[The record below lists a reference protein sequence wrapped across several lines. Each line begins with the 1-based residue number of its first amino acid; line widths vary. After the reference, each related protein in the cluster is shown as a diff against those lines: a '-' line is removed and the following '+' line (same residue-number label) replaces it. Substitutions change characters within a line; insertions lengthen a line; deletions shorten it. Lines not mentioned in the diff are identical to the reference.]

1 MQVWAALVADARP
14 ISPRFVPNPHP
25 WSPRP
30 RAPSLRATASEMP
43 AAHCV
48 HTAVPSAWMESR
60 MIHNRFAPLLA
71 VALVCTLAP
80 VSSAGENNEWSA
92 YGRTGL
98 GDRHSPLMQIDKH
111 NVSRLGVAWRYHTG
125 ENEDGREG
133 LRPARLSATPLVIAG
148 RMYFSTALGKVIALE
163 ASSGRELWKYDAGV
177 ERTIGFGDPVSRG
190 VSYWSRAGA
199 HGGDTCETRILAGVL
214 DGRLLALDALT
225 GKPCT
230 DFGSQGTV
238 NLREGLRNAPDGDA
252 EYELTSP
259 PAIVGDMVV
268 VGSAVAD
275 NHRLDAASG
284 EVRAYDVVSGRLAW
298 RWDPVPQ
305 DEDDPAYASW
315 QGDNAHRTGGANT
328 WSVIAADAK
337 RGLVFLPTSS
347 PSVDYWGGARLG
359 DNRHANSLVALDA
372 RNGKQVWAFQ
382 TVHHDLWDYD
392 NASPPAL
399 VEVNVDGRQVAA
411 VLLATKSGQ
420 LFVLDRDT
428 GVPLFPVEERAVPAS
443 DALGE
448 VAAAT
453 QPFSSLPA
461 LSPMSLSRADLID
474 GLDDPVHRETCL
486 AQLDALRNEGPFTPP
501 SERGSLVMPSN
512 IGGAHWGGVAFD
524 PASQTVVVPTNRIA
538 AVITLLPRNA
548 EATKRAREAVSGE
561 RLGLEFASMHGS
573 PYVLKRE
580 FFAVGGRPCT
590 PEPLGSLHAI
600 SLATGKT
607 VWNVPLGTGEGT
619 PLGPVAGMV
628 NLGGPITT
636 ATGVVFIGATPDPRL
651 RAFDIASG
659 KVLWTGELPAGAR
672 STPMTYQVEGRQ
684 FVAIAAGGD
693 GELWGTADEIV
704 AFALAPDPGE

>member
-1 MQVWAALVADARP
+1 MTRV
-14 ISPRFVPNPHP
+14 IF
-25 WSPRP
+25 
-30 RAPSLRATASEMP
+30 APMP
-43 AAHCV
+43 ALAL
-48 HTAVPSAWMESR
+48 A
-60 MIHNRFAPLLA
+60 LA
-71 VALVCTLAP
+71 VACASDTA
-80 VSSAGENNEWSA
+80 SASDPQDWRA

-98 GDRHSPLMQIDKH
+98 GDRHSPLTQIDKD
-111 NVSRLGVAWRYHTG
+111 NVSRLAVAWRYHTG
-125 ENEDGREG
+125 ENENGRDG

-148 RMYFSTALGKVIALE
+148 RMYFSTAMGKVIALD
-163 ASSGRELWKYDAGV
+163 AASGRELWKFDAGV

-190 VSYWSRAGA
+190 VSYWAAAGVDA
-199 HGGDTCETRILAGVL
+199 QPGKPCDSRILAGVL

-225 GKPCT
+225 GKPCL
-230 DFGSQGTV
+230 DFGVQGSV
-238 NLREGLRNAPDGDA
+238 DLRQGLRNAPTGDA

-259 PAIVGDMVV
+259 PAIVGNQVV

-275 NHRLDAASG
+275 NYRLDGASG

-298 RWDPVPQ
+298 QWDPVPQ
-305 DEDDPAYASW
+305 DPQDPAYAGW

-328 WSVIAADAK
+328 WSVIAADAA
-337 RGLVFLPTSS
+337 RNLVFLPTSS
-347 PSVDYWGGARLG
+347 PSVDYWGGARVG
-359 DNRHANSLVALDA
+359 DNRHANSIVALDA
-372 RNGKQVWAFQ
+372 RSGKLVWAFQ

-399 VEVNVDGRQVAA
+399 VEVDMGGRRVAA

-428 GVPLFPVEERAVPAS
+428 GKPLFPVEERPVPVS

-461 LSPMSLSRADLID
+461 LSPLSVSREDLIQ
-474 GLDDPVHRETCL
+474 GLADPAHRQACI

-501 SERGSLVMPSN
+501 SERSTLVMPSN

-538 AVITLLPRNA
+538 AVITLLPRDA
-548 EATKRAREAVSGE
+548 EATRRAREAGSGE

-580 FFAVGGRPCT
+580 FFAIGGKPCT
-590 PEPLGSLHAI
+590 PAPLGSLHAI

-607 VWNVPLGTGEGT
+607 VWNVPLGTGAGT
-619 PLGPVAGMV
+619 PLGPVEGMV
-628 NLGGPITT
+628 NLGGPVTT
-636 ATGVVFIGATPDPRL
+636 AAGLLFIGATPDPHL
-651 RAFDIASG
+651 RAFDMANG
-659 KVLWTGELPAGAR
+659 QVLWSGTLPAGAR
-672 STPMTYQVEGRQ
+672 STPMTYQAEGRQ

-693 GELWGTADEIV
+693 GELWGSADEIV
-704 AFALAPDPGE
+704 AFALEPTPGQ

>member
-1 MQVWAALVADARP
+1 MIC
-14 ISPRFVPNPHP
+14 IS
-25 WSPRP
+25 
-30 RAPSLRATASEMP
+30 
-43 AAHCV
+43 
-48 HTAVPSAWMESR
+48 
-60 MIHNRFAPLLA
+60 FAPLLA
-71 VALVCTLAP
+71 LGLGGML
-80 VSSAGENNEWSA
+80 SGIAGASEHSDWHA
-92 YGRTGL
+92 YGRTAL
-98 GDRHSPLMQIDKH
+98 GDRHSPLTRIDKD
-111 NVSRLGVAWRYHTG
+111 NVSRLAVAWRYHTG
-125 ENEDGREG
+125 ENEAGREG

-148 RMYFSTALGKVIALE
+148 RMYFSTALGKIIALD
-163 ASSGRELWKYDAGV
+163 AASGRELWKFDAGV
-177 ERTIGFGDPVSRG
+177 DRSIGFGDPVSRG
-190 VSYWSRAGA
+190 VSYWASAGNRSGA
-199 HGGDTCETRILAGVL
+199 PCETRILAGVL
-214 DGRLLALDALT
+214 DGRLLALDGLT

-230 DFGSQGTV
+230 GFGEQGTV
-238 NLREGLRNAPDGDA
+238 DLRQGLRNPPDADS

-259 PAIVGDMVV
+259 PAVVGNIVV

-275 NHRLDAASG
+275 NNRLDAASG
-284 EVRAYDVVSGRLAW
+284 EVRGYDVVSGRLAW

-305 DEDDPAYASW
+305 DPDDPAHASW

-328 WSVIAADAK
+328 WSVIAADAA

-372 RNGKQVWAFQ
+372 RTGKQVWAFQ

-399 VEVNVDGRQVAA
+399 VEVNIGGRPVAA

-428 GVPLFPVEERAVPAS
+428 GAPLFPIDERPVPAS

-453 QPFSSLPA
+453 QPFSRLPA
-461 LSPMSLSRADLID
+461 LSPMSVSRRDLIQ
-474 GLDDPVHRETCL
+474 GLTDPNHRDACL

-501 SERGSLVMPSN
+501 SERGTLVMPSN

-524 PASQTVVVPTNRIA
+524 PARQIVVVPTNRIA
-538 AVITLLPRNA
+538 AVITLLPRDA
-548 EATKRAREAVSGE
+548 EATRRAREAESGE
-561 RLGLEFASMHGS
+561 RLGLEYASMHGS
-573 PYVLKRE
+573 PYVLRRE

-590 PEPLGSLHAI
+590 PAPLGTLHAI
-600 SLATGKT
+600 SLTTGKT
-607 VWNVPLGTGEGT
+607 VWNVPLGTGAGT
-619 PLGPVAGMV
+619 PLGPVDGMV

-636 ATGVVFIGATPDPRL
+636 ATGVLFIGATPDPHL

-659 KVLWTGELPAGAR
+659 QVLWTGTLPAGAR
-672 STPMTYQVEGRQ
+672 STPMTYEAEGRQ

-704 AFALAPDPGE
+704 AFALENPATE

>member
-1 MQVWAALVADARP
+1 MTRTSLAALLALCVGCM
-14 ISPRFVPNPHP
+14 
-25 WSPRP
+25 
-30 RAPSLRATASEMP
+30 SLGNASE
-43 AAHCV
+43 
-48 HTAVPSAWMESR
+48 SDDKDWR
-60 MIHNRFAPLLA
+60 
-71 VALVCTLAP
+71 
-80 VSSAGENNEWSA
+80 A
-92 YGRTGL
+92 YGRTAL
-98 GDRHSPLMQIDKH
+98 GDRHSPLTQIDKD

-125 ENEDGREG
+125 ENEAGREG

-148 RMYFSTALGKVIALE
+148 RMYFSTALGKIIALD
-163 ASSGRELWKYDAGV
+163 AASGRELWKFDAGV

-190 VSYWSRAGA
+190 VSYW
-199 HGGDTCETRILAGVL
+199 GGIAAETHRRKPCATRILAGVL

-225 GKPCT
+225 GKPCVN
-230 DFGSQGTV
+230 FGTQGTV
-238 NLREGLRNAPDGDA
+238 DLRKGLRNPPDSDS

-275 NHRLDAASG
+275 NNRLDAASG
-284 EVRAYDVVSGRLAW
+284 EVRGYDVVSGRLAW

-305 DEDDPAYASW
+305 DPDDPAHASW

-328 WSVIAADAK
+328 WSVIAADAE

-347 PSVDYWGGARLG
+347 ASVDYWGGARLG

-372 RNGKQVWAFQ
+372 RSGKLVWAFQ

-399 VEVNVDGRQVAA
+399 VDVNIGGRPVAA

-420 LFVLDRDT
+420 LFVLNRDT
-428 GVPLFPVEERAVPAS
+428 GESLFPIEERPVPAS

-461 LSPMSLSRADLID
+461 LSPLSVSREDIIQ
-474 GLDDPVHRETCL
+474 GFSDPDHRNACL
-486 AQLDALRNEGPFTPP
+486 AQLDALRNDGPFTPP

-538 AVITLLPRNA
+538 AVITLLPRDA
-548 EATKRAREAVSGE
+548 EATKLARKATGGE
-561 RLGLEFASMHGS
+561 RLGLEFASMRGS

-580 FFAVGGRPCT
+580 FFAVAGRPCT
-590 PEPLGSLHAI
+590 PAPLGTLHAI
-600 SLATGKT
+600 SLDTGKT
-607 VWNVPLGTGEGT
+607 VWNVPLGTGAGT
-619 PLGPVAGMV
+619 PLGPADGMV
-628 NLGGPITT
+628 NLGGPFTT
-636 ATGVVFIGATPDPRL
+636 TTGLLFIGATPDPHL

-659 KVLWTGELPAGAR
+659 QVLWTSTLPAGAR
-672 STPMTYQVEGRQ
+672 STPMTYEAEGRQ

-704 AFALAPDPGE
+704 AFALETEATD

>member
-1 MQVWAALVADARP
+1 MIC
-14 ISPRFVPNPHP
+14 IS
-25 WSPRP
+25 
-30 RAPSLRATASEMP
+30 
-43 AAHCV
+43 
-48 HTAVPSAWMESR
+48 
-60 MIHNRFAPLLA
+60 FAPLLA
-71 VALVCTLAP
+71 LGLGGML
-80 VSSAGENNEWSA
+80 SGIAGASEHSDWHA
-92 YGRTGL
+92 YGRTAL
-98 GDRHSPLMQIDKH
+98 GDRHSPLTRIDKD
-111 NVSRLGVAWRYHTG
+111 NVSRLAVAWRYHTG
-125 ENEDGREG
+125 ENEAGREG

-148 RMYFSTALGKVIALE
+148 RMYFSTALGKIIALD
-163 ASSGRELWKYDAGV
+163 AASGRELWKFDAGV
-177 ERTIGFGDPVSRG
+177 DRSIGFGDPVSRG
-190 VSYWSRAGA
+190 VSYWASAGNRSGA
-199 HGGDTCETRILAGVL
+199 PCETRILAGVL

-230 DFGSQGTV
+230 GFGEQGTV
-238 NLREGLRNAPDGDA
+238 DLRQGLRNPPDADS

-259 PAIVGDMVV
+259 PAVVGNMVV

-275 NHRLDAASG
+275 NNRLDAASG
-284 EVRAYDVVSGRLAW
+284 EVRGYDVVSGRLAW

-305 DEDDPAYASW
+305 DPDDPAHASW

-328 WSVIAADAK
+328 WSVIAADAA

-372 RNGKQVWAFQ
+372 RTGEQVWAFQ

-399 VEVNVDGRQVAA
+399 VEVDIGGRPVAA

-428 GVPLFPVEERAVPAS
+428 GAPLFPIDERPVPAS

-453 QPFSSLPA
+453 QPFSRLPA
-461 LSPMSLSRADLID
+461 LSPMSVSRRDLIQ
-474 GLDDPVHRETCL
+474 GLTDPNHRDACL

-501 SERGSLVMPSN
+501 SERGTLVMPSN

-524 PASQTVVVPTNRIA
+524 PARQIVVVPTNRIA
-538 AVITLLPRNA
+538 AVITLLPRDA
-548 EATKRAREAVSGE
+548 EATRRAREAESGE
-561 RLGLEFASMHGS
+561 RLGLEYASMHGS
-573 PYVLKRE
+573 PYVLRRE

-590 PEPLGSLHAI
+590 PAPLGTLHAI
-600 SLATGKT
+600 SLTTGKT
-607 VWNVPLGTGEGT
+607 VWNVPLGTGAGT
-619 PLGPVAGMV
+619 PLGPVDGMV

-636 ATGVVFIGATPDPRL
+636 ATGVLFIGATPDPHL

-659 KVLWTGELPAGAR
+659 QVLWTGTLPAGAR
-672 STPMTYQVEGRQ
+672 STPMTYEAEGRQ

-704 AFALAPDPGE
+704 AFALEATGDEGS

>member
-1 MQVWAALVADARP
+1 MTC
-14 ISPRFVPNPHP
+14 IS
-25 WSPRP
+25 
-30 RAPSLRATASEMP
+30 
-43 AAHCV
+43 
-48 HTAVPSAWMESR
+48 
-60 MIHNRFAPLLA
+60 FAPLLA
-71 VALVCTLAP
+71 LGLGGMLSGIA
-80 VSSAGENNEWSA
+80 SASENSDWRA
-92 YGRTGL
+92 YGRTAL
-98 GDRHSPLMQIDKH
+98 GDRHSRLTQIDKD
-111 NVSRLGVAWRYHTG
+111 NVSRLAEAWRYHTG
-125 ENEDGREG
+125 ENEAGREG

-148 RMYFSTALGKVIALE
+148 RMYFSTALGKIIALD
-163 ASSGRELWKYDAGV
+163 AASGRELWKFDAGV
-177 ERTIGFGDPVSRG
+177 DRSIGFGDPVSRG
-190 VSYWSRAGA
+190 VSYWARAGQPSGA
-199 HGGDTCETRILAGVL
+199 PCETRILAGVL
-214 DGRLLALDALT
+214 DGRLLALDALS

-230 DFGSQGTV
+230 GFGTQGIV
-238 NLREGLRNAPDGDA
+238 DLRQGLRNAPHGDA

-259 PAIVGDMVV
+259 PAVVGDMVV
-268 VGSAVAD
+268 VGSAIAD
-275 NHRLDAASG
+275 NYRLDAASG
-284 EVRAYDVVSGRLAW
+284 EVRGYDVVSGRLAW

-305 DEDDPAYASW
+305 DPDDPGHASW

-328 WSVIAADAK
+328 WSVIAADAA

-372 RNGKQVWAFQ
+372 RSGELVWAFQ

-399 VEVNVDGRQVAA
+399 VDVNIGGRPVAA

-420 LFVLDRDT
+420 LFGLNRDT
-428 GVPLFPVEERAVPAS
+428 GEPLFPIEERPVPAS

-461 LSPMSLSRADLID
+461 LSPMSVSREDLIH
-474 GLDDPVHRETCL
+474 GLTDPTHRDACL

-501 SERGSLVMPSN
+501 SERGTLVMPSN

-524 PASQTVVVPTNRIA
+524 PASQIVVVPTNRIA
-538 AVITLLPRNA
+538 AVITLLPRDA
-548 EATKRAREAVSGE
+548 EATKRAREAESGE
-561 RLGLEFASMHGS
+561 RLGLEYASMHGT

-590 PEPLGSLHAI
+590 PAPLGTLHAI
-600 SLATGKT
+600 NLTTGKT
-607 VWNVPLGTGEGT
+607 VWNVPLGTGVGT
-619 PLGPVAGMV
+619 PLGPVEGMV

-636 ATGVVFIGATPDPRL
+636 ATGILFIGATPDPHL

-659 KVLWTGELPAGAR
+659 RVLWAGTLPAGAR
-672 STPMTYQVEGRQ
+672 STPMTYEAEGRQ
-684 FVAIAAGGD
+684 FVAVAAGGD

-704 AFALAPDPGE
+704 AFALDDKPAE

>member
-1 MQVWAALVADARP
+1 MAR
-14 ISPRFVPNPHP
+14 IS
-25 WSPRP
+25 
-30 RAPSLRATASEMP
+30 
-43 AAHCV
+43 
-48 HTAVPSAWMESR
+48 
-60 MIHNRFAPLLA
+60 FARLLA
-71 VALVCTLAP
+71 LGLGGMLSGIA
-80 VSSAGENNEWSA
+80 SAGETSDWRA
-92 YGRTGL
+92 YGRTAL
-98 GDRHSPLMQIDKH
+98 GDRHSPLTRINKD
-111 NVSRLGVAWRYHTG
+111 NVSRLAVAWRYHTG
-125 ENEDGREG
+125 DNEAGREG

-148 RMYFSTALGKVIALE
+148 RMYFSTALGKIIALD
-163 ASSGRELWKYDAGV
+163 AASGRELWKFDAGV
-177 ERTIGFGDPVSRG
+177 DRSIGFGDPVSRG
-190 VSYWSRAGA
+190 VSYWAASGNRSDAP
-199 HGGDTCETRILAGVL
+199 CETRILAGVL

-230 DFGSQGTV
+230 GFGGQGTV
-238 NLREGLRNAPDGDA
+238 DLRQGLRNPPDADS

-259 PAIVGDMVV
+259 PAVVGNMVV

-275 NHRLDAASG
+275 NNRLDAASG
-284 EVRAYDVVSGRLAW
+284 EVRGYDVVSGRLAW

-305 DEDDPAYASW
+305 DPDDPAHASW

-328 WSVIAADAK
+328 WSVIAADAA

-372 RNGKQVWAFQ
+372 RTGKQVWAFQ

-399 VEVNVDGRQVAA
+399 VEVNIGGRPVAA

-428 GVPLFPVEERAVPAS
+428 GAPLFPIDERPVPAS

-461 LSPMSLSRADLID
+461 LSPMSVSREDLIQ
-474 GLDDPVHRETCL
+474 GLTDPNHRDACL

-501 SERGSLVMPSN
+501 SERGTLVMPSN

-538 AVITLLPRNA
+538 AVITLLPRDA
-548 EATKRAREAVSGE
+548 EATRRAREAESGE
-561 RLGLEFASMHGS
+561 RLGLEYASMHGS

-580 FFAVGGRPCT
+580 FFTVGGRPCT
-590 PEPLGSLHAI
+590 PAPLGTLHAI
-600 SLATGKT
+600 SLTTGKT
-607 VWNVPLGTGEGT
+607 VWNVPLGTGAGT
-619 PLGPVAGMV
+619 PLGPVDGMV

-636 ATGVVFIGATPDPRL
+636 ATGILFIGATPDPHL

-659 KVLWTGELPAGAR
+659 QVLWTGTLPAGAR
-672 STPMTYQVEGRQ
+672 STPMTYEAEGRQ

-704 AFALAPDPGE
+704 AFALENPATE